1 MEEDAW
7 LPWRVTEPGR
17 GSQGNVSVGCQ
28 VKVRDTDGEIL
39 KGRGRSLSPEP

>member
-1 MEEDAW
+1 MEEDGW

-28 VKVRDTDGEIL
+28 VKSEIQMVRSWEEGE
-39 KGRGRSLSPEP
+39 GA